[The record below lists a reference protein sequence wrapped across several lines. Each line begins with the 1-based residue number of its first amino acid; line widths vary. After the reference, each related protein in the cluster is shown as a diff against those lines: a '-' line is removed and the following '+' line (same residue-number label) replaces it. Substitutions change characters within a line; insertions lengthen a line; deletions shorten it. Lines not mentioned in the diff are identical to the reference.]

1 MLGAWWGTE
10 QLELPFP
17 TATMGGQ
24 RYKVYGVVTN
34 RQDMPGPE
42 LIHWHR
48 ERCGRSE
55 HAHAIMKS
63 DLAGGKLPSALFG
76 ANAAWWAIM
85 ILALN
90 LDAALKALVL
100 GPAWRSRRLK
110 AMRFRLINLPARLV
124 RPAGRLT
131 FRIARGA
138 ALQLITAVRTRI
150 LSLARGPTK

>member
-110 AMRFRLINLPARLV
+110 ASWWGIDASIRFCSRWIFVSQSKSCLV
-124 RPAGRLT
+124 PGTQRRRKGER
-131 FRIARGA
+131 RC
-138 ALQLITAVRTRI
+138 
-150 LSLARGPTK
+150 